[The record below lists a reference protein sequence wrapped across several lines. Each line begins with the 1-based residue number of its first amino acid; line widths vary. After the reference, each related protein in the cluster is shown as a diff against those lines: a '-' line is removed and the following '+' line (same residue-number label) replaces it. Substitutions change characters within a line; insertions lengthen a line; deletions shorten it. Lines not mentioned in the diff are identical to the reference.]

1 MIKHKKY
8 NDIISITGEIEIE
21 TTRNYNF
28 VWKHAM
34 YIIFFKILN
43 LFLLKI
49 YIFWDRFDVLI

>member
-34 YIIFFKILN
+34 
-43 LFLLKI
+43 
-49 YIFWDRFDVLI
+49 